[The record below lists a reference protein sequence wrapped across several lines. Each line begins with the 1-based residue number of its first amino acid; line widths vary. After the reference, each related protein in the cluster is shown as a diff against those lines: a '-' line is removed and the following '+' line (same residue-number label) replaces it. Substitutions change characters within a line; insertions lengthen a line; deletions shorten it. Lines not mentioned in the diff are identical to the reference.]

1 MDIFNIT
8 DASTMGDR
16 LLLGATTLL
25 LGIVVVFSILALIFF
40 TVKLLQLLFH
50 KKSTAKTPAA
60 VPAPAPALAPV
71 ETAAP
76 ASNTPDG
83 TVLAVIVAAVAA
95 VTGEA
100 PSSFRVVSFKK
111 K

>member
-16 LLLGATTLL
+16 LLLGAITLL
-25 LGIVVVFSILALIFF
+25 LGMVVVFSILALIFF

-50 KKSTAKTPAA
+50 KKSAAKTP
-60 VPAPAPALAPV
+60 VPAPAPV